1 MLADTFVQ
9 NKGITETMI
18 SNNNNQVKMNLTKWE
33 ADYDGNK
40 ANILI
45 DSNTDGKHKV
55 MNIEL
60 DNRDLANLLSI
71 PSVNSPI
78 DKRLTQDFCRKQ
90 KRDKILNRTPT
101 PYIVEIGDL
110 QQTDKLQ
117 TDKLQT
123 TDLTPRHTHISS
135 PLQDEEFLRT
145 ATNNMFKSHTKTR
158 RRKKKNVSYK
168 LHRKKK
174 NHTSTGKRGYTSSR
188 KRYNNTI

>member
-1 MLADTFVQ
+1 MQSDRFIK

-18 SNNNNQVKMNLTKWE
+18 SNHHNHLKMNRTKWE

-78 DKRLTQDFCRKQ
+78 DKRLAQDFCRKQ

-101 PYIVEIGDL
+101 PYIVEID
-110 QQTDKLQ
+110 DVHSE
-117 TDKLQT
+117 
-123 TDLTPRHTHISS
+123 PVNTHISS
-135 PLQDEEFLRT
+135 PLPNEEFLRT
-145 ATNNMFKSHTKTR
+145 ATNNMFNPHTKTR
-158 RRKKKNVSYK
+158 RRRKKHRSYK

-174 NHTSTGKRGYTSSR
+174 HTSSGNTSSR
-188 KRYNNTI
+188 KRYFNKTV

>member
-1 MLADTFVQ
+1 MYANTFVQ

-18 SNNNNQVKMNLTKWE
+18 SNNNNQVKMNRTKWE

-60 DNRDLANLLSI
+60 DNQDLASILSI

-110 QQTDKLQ
+110 HKTDKLSMSN
-117 TDKLQT
+117 
-123 TDLTPRHTHISS
+123 PHTHISS

-145 ATNNMFKSHTKTR
+145 DTNNMFKSHTKTR

-174 NHTSTGKRGYTSSR
+174 NHTSSGKRGYTSSR
-188 KRYNNTI
+188 KRYRNTL

>member
-9 NKGITETMI
+9 NNGITETMI
-18 SNNNNQVKMNLTKWE
+18 SNNNNQVKMNRTKWE
-33 ADYDGNK
+33 ADYDGNN

-55 MNIEL
+55 VNIEL

-101 PYIVEIGDL
+101 PYIVEIDDL
-110 QQTDKLQ
+110 QPENVQM
-117 TDKLQT
+117 
-123 TDLTPRHTHISS
+123 PHTHISS

-145 ATNNMFKSHTKTR
+145 DTNDIFKTHNKTR
-158 RRKKKNVSYK
+158 RRKKKNRSYK

-174 NHTSTGKRGYTSSR
+174 NHTSSGKRGYTSSR
-188 KRYNNTI
+188 KRYNNTF